1 MNRDR
6 ALTIYFLDGTHI
18 SFDFPAQRAND
29 AARGMML
36 DEMLEMPYIMI
47 EADGALLVY
56 PMTAIKSIQLSDLSG
71 STLAMPVKGIVRGA
85 SIIS

>member
-18 SFDFPAQRAND
+18 SFDFPMQRAND
-29 AARGMML
+29 AARGIML
-36 DEMLEMPYIMI
+36 DEILATPFLKI
-47 EADGALLVY
+47 EADGAPLIY
-56 PMTAIKSIQLSDLSG
+56 PMNAIKSIQLTDLSG
-71 STLAMPVKGIVRGA
+71 KTLAMPDKGIVRGA